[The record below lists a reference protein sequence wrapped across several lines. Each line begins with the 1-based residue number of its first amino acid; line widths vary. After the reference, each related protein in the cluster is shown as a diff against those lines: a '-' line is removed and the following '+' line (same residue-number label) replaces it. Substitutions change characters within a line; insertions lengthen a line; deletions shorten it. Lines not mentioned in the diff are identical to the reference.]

1 MVKAY
6 LRYEKQAC
14 FGVVTSGNS
23 NATYNFE
30 GTHIVAPALEDV
42 IVWNIRTGS
51 QTSRWHDVDNKAE
64 VTAILRSPNK
74 DDYAIGY
81 SDGSIRIWKYST
93 NSLIITFN
101 GHKSAVTSLAFNKS
115 GSYLA
120 SGSRD
125 TDIIVWDII
134 SEQGLYRLRG
144 HKDQITGIKF
154 LNLNGA
160 NHIISVSKDTLI
172 KLWDLTT
179 QHCIETLIGH
189 RSEIW
194 GLDVNSEENLIVT
207 GALDHEIKFWNID
220 TEVLITELDKLEMD
234 ATTDTLKKAIKYR
247 GSLSRQSKERVS
259 TLKFHPSGRYIG
271 CQGADRN
278 IEIYK
283 IQTNEEIKKKIARRK
298 RRQREKKKDKKVK
311 EDVEVNDNEEE
322 KVTFADEI
330 IPLTLIKASSKVRSF
345 DFKEDLNKDES
356 FNVMA
361 ALNNNSIEIF
371 TSGLPSADQPT
382 VQNAI
387 IDLHGH
393 RSDVRTLALSSDD
406 EMLLS
411 GSNNTIKI
419 WNVHTKQCIRTL
431 DSGYALCS
439 AFVPGNKHVIVGTKT
454 GQLEIYD
461 ISSSTLIET
470 IEAHDGAIWSL
481 QIRPDKKGL
490 VTGSAD
496 KDVKFWDF
504 QLVED
509 EKTHARHLSVVHMRT
524 LRMSDDVLCVRYSQN
539 QKLIAISLLDC
550 TVKVFYHDT
559 LKFFLS
565 LYGHKLPV
573 LSMDISSDNTL
584 IATASADKSIKLWGL
599 DFGDCHKSIFAHQ
612 DSIMQCQFVWGTHY
626 LFTVSKDKLVKYWDC
641 DKFDNIQKLEGHQS
655 EIWSLAVGK
664 YGNFIVTGSHDR
676 SIRIWARTDEQL
688 FLDEERDKEYEQM
701 YDESALNDGERNN
714 LPVGSGVENEN
725 GEKMETEIQEV
736 GSAGKKT
743 METLKAGETILEAIE
758 IYEDEKGKMEEYEQL
773 KKITPG
779 GDVPRP
785 SRNPY
790 ILATNN
796 PDMTPEEYVLRTIK
810 GIRSSELEEALLVLP
825 FAKVIMLFESVAY
838 WIENGLN
845 IRLSCRVLFFLL
857 KIHQNQLTSTKTM
870 KTTLNR
876 IKNATRKNILKQKD
890 TIGFNLE
897 ALKQLKEEYT
907 LERSAEF
914 FENDE
919 AEEEDNTKKRKRVIV
934 VSQ

>member
-1 MVKAY
+1 MVKTY
-6 LRYEKQAC
+6 LRYVKDSC
-14 FGVVTSGNS
+14 FGVIASGNS
-23 NATYNFE
+23 NSVYNEE
-30 GTHIVAPALEDV
+30 GTHIITPSLEDTK
-42 IVWNIRTGS
+42 VWNIRTGLE
-51 QTSRWHDVDNKAE
+51 TACWHDVDNKAE
-64 VTAILRSPNK
+64 VTSILRSPNK
-74 DDYAIGY
+74 DDYAVGY
-81 SDGSIRIWKYST
+81 SDGSIRIWRYST

-101 GHKSAVTSLAFNKS
+101 GHKSAVTALAFNNT

-120 SGSRD
+120 SGSKD
-125 TDIIVWDII
+125 TDLIVWDVI
-134 SEQGLYRLRG
+134 SEQGLYRLKG
-144 HKDQITGIKF
+144 HKDQITGLKF

-160 NHIISVSKDTLI
+160 NHLLSVSKDTLL

-194 GLDVNSEENLIVT
+194 GLDVNKDETLIVT
-207 GALDHEIKFWNID
+207 GALDQELKFWDID
-220 TEVLITELDKLEMD
+220 TETLVSGLDKLEMD
-234 ATTDTLKKAIKYR
+234 AETESLKKAIKYR
-247 GSLSRQSKERVS
+247 GSIARASKERVS
-259 TLKFHPSGRYIG
+259 TLKFHPSGRFLG

-278 IEIYK
+278 IELFK
-283 IQTNEEIKKKIARRK
+283 VQSEEEIKKKIARRK
-298 RRQREKKKDKKVK
+298 RRQREKNKKSKGGKT
-311 EDVEVNDNEEE
+311 EE
-322 KVTFADEI
+322 KSVAEENEKSTFADEI
-330 IPLTLIKASSKVRSF
+330 VPLTLIKASSKVKSF
-345 DFKEDLNKDES
+345 DFKTTLNKDGS
-356 FNVMA
+356 FNIMA
-361 ALNNNSIEIF
+361 ALSNNSIEIY
-371 TSGLPSADQPT
+371 TSGLQSTEQPT
-382 VQNAI
+382 VQNAV

-393 RSDVRTLALSSDD
+393 RSDIRTLALSSDD

-411 GSNNTIKI
+411 GSNNSIKI
-419 WNVHTKQCIRTL
+419 WNIHTKQCIRTL

-461 ISSSTLIET
+461 ISSSSLIES
-470 IEAHDGAIWSL
+470 IDAHDGAIWSL
-481 QIRPDKKGL
+481 QIRPDKKGF

-509 EKTHARHLSVVHMRT
+509 EKTGVRRLSAIHMRT

-539 QKLIAISLLDC
+539 QKLIAISLLDS

-641 DKFDNIQKLEGHQS
+641 DKFENIQKLEGHHS
-655 EIWSLAVGK
+655 EVWALAVGK
-664 YGNFIVTGSHDR
+664 YGNFVVTGSHDR
-676 SIRIWARTDEQL
+676 SIRIWTRTEEPL
-688 FLDEERDKEYEQM
+688 FLEEERDKEYEQM
-701 YDESALNDGERNN
+701 YNENALNDEDRNN
-714 LPVGSGVENEN
+714 LPIGSGVENEN
-725 GEKMETEIQEV
+725 GEKIETETQEV
-736 GSAGKKT
+736 ASAGKKT

-779 GDVPRP
+779 GNVPRP
-785 SRNPY
+785 ARNPY
-790 ILATNN
+790 ILALHI
-796 PDMTPEEYVLRTIK
+796 PDITPEEYVLREIK
-810 GIRSSELEEALLVLP
+810 SIKSSELEEALLVLP
-825 FAKVIMLFESVAY
+825 FSKVTMLFESIAF
-838 WIENGLN
+838 WIEKELE
-845 IRLSCRVLFFLL
+845 IKLACRILFFLL
-857 KIHQNQLTSTKTM
+857 KVHQNQLTATKTM
-870 KTTLNR
+870 MVTLNR
-876 IKNATRKNILKQKD
+876 IKTATKKNIQKQKNI
-890 TIGFNLE
+890 IGFNLE
-897 ALKQLKEEYT
+897 ALKQLKEEYD

-914 FENDE
+914 FDT
-919 AEEEDNTKKRKRVIV
+919 EEPEETVTKKRKHIV